1 MDEYSTTEISDRLIA
16 DIKSSL
22 TGKEFGSIEIYIENG
37 RVSQITERVIKK
49 TVRLNTDGNRKKELV
64 YWKPIRNR
72 K

>member
-1 MDEYSTTEISDRLIA
+1 MDEYSTTEISDQLIS
-16 DIKSSL
+16 DIKRSL
-22 TGKEFGSIEIYIENG
+22 TGKEFGSIEIYIEKG

-49 TVRLNTDGNRKKELV
+49 TVRLNIDGNRKKELV

>member
-1 MDEYSTTEISDRLIA
+1 MDEYSTAEISDQLIS
-16 DIKSSL
+16 DIKRSL
-22 TGKEFGSIEIYIENG
+22 TGKEFGSIEIYIESG

-49 TVRLNTDGNRKKELV
+49 TLRSNTDSNRKKELV

>member
-1 MDEYSTTEISDRLIA
+1 MDEYSTTEISDQLIS
-16 DIKSSL
+16 DIKRSL

-49 TVRLNTDGNRKKELV
+49 TVRLNKDNNGKKELV
-64 YWKPIRNR
+64 YWKPIRNS

>member
-1 MDEYSTTEISDRLIA
+1 MDEYSTTEISDQLIS
-16 DIKSSL
+16 DIKRSL